1 MTKFFTANKA
11 FVNYITMLQFEHKE
25 VKSEK
30 KYYVNTK
37 GNQIKIDYQTGIIT
51 LLNKYGN
58 SVDSSNTFTNIQIAK
73 FADREDN

>member
-1 MTKFFTANKA
+1 MAKFFTANKS
-11 FVNYITMLQFEHKE
+11 FVNYITMLGFKHKE
-25 VKSEK
+25 VNSEK

-37 GNQIKIDYQTGIIT
+37 GNQIKIDYETGIIT

-58 SVDSSNTFTNIQIAK
+58 SVDFSNTFTNEQIDK

>member
-1 MTKFFTANKA
+1 MAKFFTANKS
-11 FVNYITMLQFEHKE
+11 FINYITMLGFKRKE
-25 VKSEK
+25 VNSEK

-37 GNQIKIDYQTGIIT
+37 GNQIKIDYETGIIT

-58 SVDSSNTFTNIQIAK
+58 SVDFSNTFTNEQIDK